1 MKVTVLWRSNAL
13 PRRVIGSRSFLMLD
27 SLTNKEFSVIK
38 IPGDDFSELVFKTAK
53 IRLWKSGKRFQELSF
68 PGLFFVYYLLYY
80 FRSFNRSFKEIKNDS
95 ILRTLEWITA
105 LYKAEVRFNCHYD
118 PAFKGIS
125 N

>member
-38 IPGDDFSELVFKTAK
+38 IPGDGFSELAFKTAK
-53 IRLWKSGKRFQELSF
+53 IRLWKSDKRFQELCF
-68 PGLFFVYYLLYY
+68 PGLLFVYYLLYY
-80 FRSFNRSFKEIKNDS
+80 FRSFTRSFKEIKNDS

-118 PAFKGIS
+118 PAFKGVS